1 MNERLLKRDK
11 ADHRFDL
18 MMQDRQEWLSWWRK
32 LSEQFAPNRGRFSV
46 DEQPRKTWLRVN
58 SRARQIPD
66 DFAAGMKSGLTSPSR
81 PWFTLTLYDTGLAE
95 LETVKAWLT
104 EVQDI
109 MQGTMLRTN
118 IYDQIYDVYKEQGVF
133 GTGALLIEE
142 DDDEVFHAQSLTIGS
157 YAIGVDK
164 RGKVNRFCRQF
175 RRTLNQLVAEF
186 GENALPE
193 ELRYRYREKREK
205 NDNTR
210 YELRNLIE
218 PSEEYKQNEGKS
230 GKFRYRS
237 LWWLYGY
244 KEPEF
249 LRESGYHEF
258 PVMVPRWRVINDDLY
273 GREQPG
279 DTGYDDA
286 VTLQELEIDE
296 RSAIKKGVRP
306 PVVMPDSLTQGD
318 LRDYPGGVTLYS
330 PMGDNVPAVTPL
342 YKVEF
347 DHKSV
352 AEKRLELT
360 EHLEEI
366 FYVNMFKMWTT
377 DLRANRTAT
386 EIQAREQEKM
396 YMLGPLIERQMSE
409 MLDPMITRI
418 FGIMDRAG
426 MFPEPPEEL
435 ADRDIKIEYMSVLAN
450 IQKQASYSGI
460 EVLTNQANILGQM
473 QMALSGQSDVLD
485 KIDCDEIIDQLADM
499 YVIPAGIVLGDDK
512 VSELR
517 QAREKAQQEQMQ
529 QQQMMQ
535 GLQAGAQAMPQ
546 VAGAMKDLSE
556 TQMPEGGTGLDILNG
571 AMQGMNG
578 MNGGMQM

>member
-1 MNERLLKRDK
+1 MTTRLTKRDK
-11 ADHRFDL
+11 ADHRFNQ

-46 DEQPRKTWLRVN
+46 EEQPRKTWLRFN
-58 SRARQIPD
+58 TRARQIPD

-81 PWFTLTLYDTGLAE
+81 PWFTLTLYDNGLAE
-95 LETVKAWLT
+95 LENVKAWLT

-109 MQGTMLRTN
+109 MQGTMLRSN
-118 IYDQIYDVYKEQGVF
+118 IYDQIYDVYKEQGIF
-133 GTGALLIEE
+133 GTGAMLIEE
-142 DDDEVFHAQSLTIGS
+142 DDEKVFHAQSLTIGS

-175 RRTLNQLVAEF
+175 RRTLNQLVSEF
-186 GENALPE
+186 GEEALPQ
-193 ELRYRYREKREK
+193 ELQYRYRETKEK
-205 NDNTR
+205 TDNTR
-210 YELRNLIE
+210 YELRHLIE

-249 LRESGYHEF
+249 LREGGYHEF

-306 PVVMPDSLTQGD
+306 PVVVPESLTQGD
-318 LRDYPGGVTLYS
+318 VRDYPGGITLYS
-330 PMGDNVPAVTPL
+330 PMGDKAPAITPL
-342 YKVEF
+342 YQVMF

-360 EHLEEI
+360 AHLEDI

-386 EIQAREQEKM
+386 EIQAREEEKM

-409 MLDPMITRI
+409 MLDPMIGRI
-418 FGIMDRAG
+418 FGIMDRAE
-426 MFPEPPEEL
+426 MFPMPPEEL
-435 ADRDIKIEYMSVLAN
+435 SDLEIKIEYMSVLAN
-450 IQKQASYSGI
+450 IQKQASFSGI
-460 EVLTNQANILGQM
+460 QTLTATAGQLGQM
-473 QMALSGQSDVLD
+473 QMALSGKSDVLD

-499 YVIPAGIVLGDDK
+499 YVIPSGIVLGDDK
-512 VSELR
+512 VAKLR
-517 QAREKAQQEQMQ
+517 QAREQEEQARMQ
-529 QQQMMQ
+529 EQQMMSEM
-535 GLQAGAQAMPQ
+535 QAGAQAMPQ

-556 TQMPEGGTGLDILNG
+556 TRMPEGGTGLDVLTG

-578 MNGGMQM
+578 GMMM